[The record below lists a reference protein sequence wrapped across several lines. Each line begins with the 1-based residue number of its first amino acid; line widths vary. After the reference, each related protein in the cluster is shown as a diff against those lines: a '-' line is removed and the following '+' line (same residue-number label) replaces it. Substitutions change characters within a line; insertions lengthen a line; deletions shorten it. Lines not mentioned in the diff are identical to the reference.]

1 MIITGPD
8 LFNRLHSYPRK
19 TVYNETMNKPLLITN
34 ANLITG
40 YSVIPN
46 SGIYVNAEG
55 IIEDVFKMSRLSSK
69 SFPSGTET
77 FDACGLNVTPG
88 LIDTHIHGCGGYGTE
103 DMTASSILG
112 MSETL
117 VRHGVTAFLPTIY
130 PDGEECIFRSEE
142 AILNAMG
149 KEKGAKIVGINVEGP
164 FISPKRP
171 GALPLSSISPVDI
184 DYFDRIIEHGK
195 GHVVCMTVAPE
206 LKHMHALA
214 LRAVTEGVVLLAGHT
229 DASYES
235 MIEGM
240 QCGILHSTHFFNAMS
255 RLHHRN
261 PGAVGAI
268 LINPHMSCEVIAD
281 GVHVHPE
288 LVKLLVRLKPAENI
302 VLITDSLKPTG
313 QKDGPLTANGVEVLL
328 SSEGAFVS
336 KADSTLLNGSALTLN
351 RALYNMGK
359 WGVGP
364 DISVQMATANPAR
377 IYGFNHIGSLIPG
390 KKGDI
395 CVFDSSFTP
404 KAVFVNG
411 QRRV

>member
-1 MIITGPD
+1 MAEPLVII
-8 LFNRLHSYPRK
+8 
-19 TVYNETMNKPLLITN
+19 N

-55 IIEDVFKMSRLSSK
+55 IIEDVFKMSRFSSK
-69 SFPSGTET
+69 TFPANTLTYNAE
-77 FDACGLNVTPG
+77 GLNVTPG

-130 PDGEECIFRSEE
+130 PDGEECIFKSED
-142 AILNAMG
+142 AILDAMG
-149 KEKGAKIVGINVEGP
+149 KEKGAKILGINVEGP

-171 GALPLSSISPVDI
+171 GALPVSSISAVDI

-229 DASYES
+229 DASYEA

-268 LINPHMSCEVIAD
+268 LINPNMACEVIAD
-281 GVHVHPE
+281 GVHIHPE
-288 LVKLLVRLKPAENI
+288 LVKLLTRLKPAENI

-313 QKDGPLTANGVEVLL
+313 LKGQKLMANGVEVIL
-328 SSEGAFVS
+328 SELGAFVS
-336 KADSTLLNGSALTLN
+336 KADENLLNGSALTLN
-351 RALYNMGK
+351 RALRNMAQ

-364 DISVQMATANPAR
+364 EISVQMATANPAR
-377 IYGFNHIGSLIPG
+377 IYGFDHIGAIIPG
-390 KKGDI
+390 KRGDI
-395 CVFDSSFTP
+395 CVFDSSFEP
-404 KAVFVNG
+404 KAVFVDG
-411 QRRV
+411 RRCF

>member
-1 MIITGPD
+1 MG
-8 LFNRLHSYPRK
+8 
-19 TVYNETMNKPLLITN
+19 EPLLITN

-40 YSVIPN
+40 FSAIPN
-46 SGIYVNAEG
+46 SGIYVNENG
-55 IIEDVFKMSRLSSK
+55 WIEDVFKMSRLSTK
-69 SFPSGTET
+69 NFPDNTET
-77 FDACGLNVTPG
+77 YDAEGSTVTPG

-117 VRHGVTAFLPTIY
+117 VKHGVTSFLPTIY
-130 PDGEECIFRSEE
+130 PDGEECIFRSED
-142 AILNAMG
+142 AILKAMG
-149 KEKGAKIVGINVEGP
+149 KEEGAKVLGINVEGP

-171 GALPLSSISPVDI
+171 GALPASSISPVDI

-229 DASYES
+229 DSSYEN

-268 LINPHMSCEVIAD
+268 LINPHMACEVIAD

-288 LVKLLVRLKPAENI
+288 LVKLLVNLKPAGNI
-302 VLITDSLKPTG
+302 VLITDSLKPTE
-313 QKDGPLTANGVEVLL
+313 QKEGPLTANGVEVVL
-328 SSEGAFVS
+328 SDEGAFVS
-336 KADSTLLNGSALTLN
+336 REDESLLNGSALTLN
-351 RALYNMGK
+351 KALYNMQK
-359 WGVGP
+359 WGVEP
-364 DISVQMATANPAR
+364 DVSVQMATANPAR
-377 IYGFNHIGSLIPG
+377 IYGFNSIGSLIPG

-395 CVFDSSFTP
+395 CVFNSSFEP
-404 KAVFVNG
+404 KAVFVDG
-411 QRRV
+411 QRRL